1 MPTTRILIA
10 DDSKTICTQ
19 LRRVLIKEGYDV
31 CIADNGDDA
40 IREIRE
46 QCPQLLILD
55 INMPGLDGYEVCA
68 QLKQMGEPW
77 SQLPI
82 VFLTSVNAHA
92 LYLLGASMGAY
103 LKKPV
108 SEDSLRTT
116 VARVLSS
123 RQASANSI

>member
-1 MPTTRILIA
+1 MSRTRILIA

-19 LRRVLIKEGYDV
+19 LRRVLEKEGYDV
-31 CIADNGDDA
+31 RITDSGDEA
-40 IREIRE
+40 LREIRE
-46 QCPQLLILD
+46 ACPQLLILD

-108 SEDSLRTT
+108 SEDALRST
-116 VARVLSS
+116 VARVLSE
-123 RQASANSI
+123 RHTSANTV

>member
-1 MPTTRILIA
+1 MPTTRILVA

-19 LRRVLIKEGYDV
+19 LRRVLTREGYEV
-31 CIADNGDDA
+31 HVATSGEDA

-46 QCPQLLILD
+46 DCPQLLILD

-77 SQLPI
+77 SRLPI
-82 VFLTSVNAHA
+82 IFLTSVNAHA

-108 SEDSLRTT
+108 SEEALRAT
-116 VARVLSS
+116 VS
-123 RQASANSI
+123 RIVSRRPTPANSV